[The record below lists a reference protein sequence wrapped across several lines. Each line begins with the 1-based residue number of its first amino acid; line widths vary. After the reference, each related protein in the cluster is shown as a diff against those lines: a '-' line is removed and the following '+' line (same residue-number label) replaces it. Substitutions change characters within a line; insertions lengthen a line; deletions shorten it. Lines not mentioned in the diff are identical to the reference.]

1 MDFQRRKYIFFHLAL
16 ILFLPFPDLNMIIL
30 IFCRRINEYSPT
42 DVSKANERSVNRR
55 NNVRFNPKATID
67 ILSQGDP
74 PDELDD
80 DQKREL
86 VQKYIEVSFLSGFRC
101 YSHPTFFP
109 IL

>member
-1 MDFQRRKYIFFHLAL
+1 MFSS
-16 ILFLPFPDLNMIIL
+16 
-30 IFCRRINEYSPT
+30 RINEYSPT

-67 ILSQGDP
+67 ILSQGNP

-86 VQKYIEVSFLSGFRC
+86 VQKFIEVGP
-101 YSHPTFFP
+101 HVFFFMN
-109 IL
+109 IKTSLV

>member
-1 MDFQRRKYIFFHLAL
+1 M
-16 ILFLPFPDLNMIIL
+16 
-30 IFCRRINEYSPT
+30 FCRRINEYSPT

-67 ILSQGDP
+67 ILSQGNP

-86 VQKYIEVSFLSGFRC
+86 VQKFIEVGP
-101 YSHPTFFP
+101 HAFFFMNIRISL
-109 IL
+109 ILMN

>member
-1 MDFQRRKYIFFHLAL
+1 MFSS
-16 ILFLPFPDLNMIIL
+16 
-30 IFCRRINEYSPT
+30 RINEYSPT

-67 ILSQGDP
+67 ILSQGNP

-86 VQKYIEVSFLSGFRC
+86 VQKFIEVG
-101 YSHPTFFP
+101 HHAFFFMN
-109 IL
+109 IRTSLV

>member
-1 MDFQRRKYIFFHLAL
+1 MI
-16 ILFLPFPDLNMIIL
+16 PVPDLNMIIL

-86 VQKYIEVSFLSGFRC
+86 VQKYIEVSFHLGF
-101 YSHPTFFP
+101 TFRKINLFMMQ
-109 IL
+109 LR